1 MNLIS
6 QLWQHNII
14 KERKKKIGEHYL
26 GQMLWYNDMIRDPVH
41 KKIKSTA
48 KRLREEEEYET
59 SEAWKYAVKKR
70 KFLLDNVLNAYYP
83 PSTEDSDDSME

>member
-1 MNLIS
+1 
-6 QLWQHNII
+6 
-14 KERKKKIGEHYL
+14 
-26 GQMLWYNDMIRDPVH
+26 MLWYNDMRRDPVH

-83 PSTEDSDDSME
+83 PSTEDSDDSMEKCIETEIKKKE